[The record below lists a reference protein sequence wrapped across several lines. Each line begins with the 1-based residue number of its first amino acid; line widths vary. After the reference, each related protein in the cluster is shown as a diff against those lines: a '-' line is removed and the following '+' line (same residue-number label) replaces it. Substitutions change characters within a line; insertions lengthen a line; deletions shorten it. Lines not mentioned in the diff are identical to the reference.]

1 MSCPQLSF
9 QKNLSESKLVALQT
23 PTVVSHWSR
32 SNYRMV
38 LNKAVI
44 RVGHIICAK
53 SVYTSWENPFQAFE
67 KQASPNC
74 IKDFRVVL
82 GVVNFAMRC
91 AVNIR
96 QSNNTTS
103 RWTHLCV
110 RMQTC
115 FIEPGHCA
123 QYRVRPHQNLLI
135 MALVCKI
142 QTTRVRYYRTCRVV
156 RNSYRPRL
164 LQ

>member
-1 MSCPQLSF
+1 MH
-9 QKNLSESKLVALQT
+9 LVALPPPLLRT
-23 PTVVSHWSR
+23 HLPTVSYGFCAHAHILA
-32 SNYRMV
+32 M
-38 LNKAVI
+38 K
-44 RVGHIICAK
+44 VGHIICAER
-53 SVYTSWENPFQAFE
+53 VYSSWGNPFQACE
-67 KQASPNC
+67 KLASSHC
-74 IKDFRVVL
+74 TKDLRAVL
-82 GVVNFAMRC
+82 GVVNFARRC
-91 AVNIR
+91 VVKIR
-96 QSNNTTS
+96 QRNRTS
-103 RWTHLCV
+103 HWTHLYI